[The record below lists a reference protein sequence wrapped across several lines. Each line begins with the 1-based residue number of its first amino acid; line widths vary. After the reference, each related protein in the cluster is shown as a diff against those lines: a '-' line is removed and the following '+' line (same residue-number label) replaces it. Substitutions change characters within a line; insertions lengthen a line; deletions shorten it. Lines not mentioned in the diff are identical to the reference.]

1 MSSLDGK
8 ASEVALLFTS
18 DLPKFPTVQTP
29 PPPKMEDRFQT
40 MTEQLLDRKRRCSEA
55 INPNRR
61 KRSRKVLTLSEKVKV
76 LDLIRKEKKSC
87 AEVAKMYSKNESS
100 IREIMRK
107 EKEIRASVAVLP
119 QTAKVTSTLRD
130 KYLVKTEKALNLWI
144 EDMNREGIPIDGNVL
159 RQKALSIYKDFSGD
173 SPERSDSKPFTASK
187 GWLHRFRNRFGLRNS
202 KITADAA
209 SFNEEEATAFLA
221 ELKKLIQEKGYHP
234 KQVFNCNET
243 GLFWK
248 KMPNRTYIHQSLKE
262 ALGNKTWNDKLTL
275 VLCGNTA
282 GHMIK
287 PGVVYRVKNPRTLK
301 NKHYLPV
308 FWQHNKKACITDLL
322 FIEWFHQCFIPEVKK
337 YLQEEGLDFKV
348 LLIIDNSP
356 GHPESIRFEDED
368 VKVVF
373 LPPNTSALLQ
383 PLEQGIIQFVKATY
397 TRLVFDCIL
406 SAIDADPNVD
416 IIQCWRSFSIDDAI
430 TFIKA
435 AMGELKPETVNAC
448 WKNLWSGV
456 VNDCKDFPEID
467 GDVRKIIITAKQFEG
482 EGFAGGLDEGS
493 TEHAESHQ
501 AALMDEKLRELGQ
514 SFTAMKEEEE
524 ESDGESPRWTMQ
536 RFAEVFQI
544 AQTLTDK
551 IMEYDPCLERSTKV
565 LRLITKGLQPLQ
577 HHFDELKRKRERLR
591 IPASFQKVLANEPS
605 AVEDPQPLTSS
616 ASDIQPLA
624 TP

>member
-1 MSSLDGK
+1 
-8 ASEVALLFTS
+8 
-18 DLPKFPTVQTP
+18 
-29 PPPKMEDRFQT
+29 MEDRFQA
-40 MTEQLLDRKRRCSEA
+40 MSEQLLDRKRRGSDVA
-55 INPNRR
+55 YPIQQ

-87 AEVAKMYSKNESS
+87 AEVAKMYNKNESS

-107 EKEIRASVAVLP
+107 EKEIRTSVAVLP

-159 RQKALSIYKDFSGD
+159 RQKALSIYKDFSGG

-209 SFNEEEATAFLA
+209 SFNEEEAATFLA

-234 KQVFNCNET
+234 KQVFSCNET

-308 FWQHNKKACITDLL
+308 FWQHNKKACITDIL

-337 YLQEEGLDFKV
+337 YLQEEGLEFKV
-348 LLIIDNSP
+348 LLIIDSSP
-356 GHPESIRFEDED
+356 GHPETICFEDED

-373 LPPNTSALLQ
+373 LPPNTSSLLQ
-383 PLEQGIIQFVKATY
+383 PLQQGIIQFVKATY

-416 IIQCWRSFSIDDAI
+416 IIQCWKSFSIDDAI

-435 AMGELKPETVNAC
+435 AMGELKPECVNAC
-448 WKNLWSGV
+448 WKNLWSEV
-456 VNDCKDFPEID
+456 VYDFKDFPEID
-467 GDVRKIIITAKQFEG
+467 GDGRKIITAKQVKG
-482 EGFAGGLDEGS
+482 EGFPSGLNEDV
-493 TEHAESHQ
+493 TELGEPHQ
-501 AALMDEKLRELGQ
+501 KALMDEKWRELSQ
-514 SFTAMKEEEE
+514 ACTVMEEEDA
-524 ESDGESPRWTMQ
+524 ESDDSPRWTLQ

-577 HHFDELKRKRERLR
+577 HHFDELKRRRERLH
-591 IPASFQKVLANEPS
+591 IPVSFQKVLVNEPS